1 MKRVRWI
8 EICFVTEVS
17 VVLGCG
23 PQGGQVSSAPKRR
36 NLGKADSK
44 RKAVI
49 IASLSS
55 RHGKADLNQARTLLR
70 RRGIEVVESY
80 ANADHRKLCRR
91 VKNAV
96 KAGHRLIV
104 ACGGDGMQTSIVGE
118 LAHTDAV
125 LGVIPAGT
133 GNSFARSLGI
143 KLSVADAVDVIAKGK
158 VAEVDLGVVNGTH
171 FANFATIGLPSE
183 IARRTP
189 RALKKWTGPLA
200 YAIAG
205 AGPLL
210 TRMPFACVIKWK
222 RRKLKLE
229 THQVVVANGRFY
241 GDQPLLPQSSL
252 TDGKLAL
259 FTTTGLSAGDKIA
272 TYVDFLRGDQTKR
285 RDAQFFSAKKIRVK
299 TDKRQPISIDG
310 DYLGKTPAKFSV
322 DRRALKV
329 MVPKR
334 FNEGS

>member
-1 MKRVRWI
+1 MR
-8 EICFVTEVS
+8 
-17 VVLGCG
+17 
-23 PQGGQVSSAPKRR
+23 Q
-36 NLGKADSK
+36 
-44 RKAVI
+44 AVI

-55 RHGKADLNQARTLLR
+55 RHGKVDLNLARTLLND
-70 RRGIEVVESY
+70 RGIEVVESF
-80 ANADHRKLCRR
+80 ASSDHRKLCRR
-91 VKNAV
+91 VKSAV

-118 LAHTDAV
+118 LAHTHAV

-143 KLSVADAVDVIAKGK
+143 KLSVDDAVDVIVKGK
-158 VAEVDLGVVNGTH
+158 VAKVDLGVVNGTH

-189 RALKKWTGPLA
+189 RSLKKWVGPLA

-205 AGPLL
+205 VGPIF
-210 TRMPFACVIKWK
+210 TRRPFACVIKWK
-222 RRKLKLE
+222 RRKLKLH
-229 THQVVVANGRFY
+229 THQVIVANGRFY
-241 GDQPLLPQSSL
+241 GDKPLLPKASL
-252 TDGKLAL
+252 TDGKLAF
-259 FTTTGLSAGDKIA
+259 FTTTGLSVGDKIG
-272 TYVDFLRGDQTKR
+272 TYIDFLRGDQTKR
-285 RDAQFFSAKKIRVK
+285 RDAQYFSASKIRVK
-299 TDKRQPISIDG
+299 TRKRQPISIDG

-334 FNEGS
+334 FKEDA